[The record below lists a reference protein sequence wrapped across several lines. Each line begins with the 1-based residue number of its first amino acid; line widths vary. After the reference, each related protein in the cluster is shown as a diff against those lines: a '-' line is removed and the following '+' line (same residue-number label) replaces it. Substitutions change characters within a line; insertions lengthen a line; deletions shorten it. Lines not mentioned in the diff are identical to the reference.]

1 MRLPLAAPALRL
13 RLACSGP
20 LYPSRRSLC
29 PRSHAWP
36 RVTGR
41 WQRVYE
47 HLRSAIC
54 CSPSPAVVKIH
65 CVSRVLGLHISRRQ
79 AGRRTP
85 RHNQRRPAQPQ
96 APRTRR
102 HDRPHARL
110 APGDD
115 RRMEREAS
123 RSGRRRRQTPE
134 KQVTGI
140 RGWLRTNDLR
150 SWRPPLYV
158 WCESSDI
165 CGVRHAASI
174 SRRHACRGNRNRL
187 CINTNNRS
195 RGSLEVVRFFR
206 LSRSS
211 RACRPRLGRAAGLE
225 SSRHRVSAGEAAL
238 RLRRLLSRIGM
249 THFARDAPAGY
260 GADAELPAS
269 PRRPQAR

>member
-1 MRLPLAAPALRL
+1 MRLLLAAPALRL
-13 RLACSGP
+13 QLACSGP

-41 WQRVYE
+41 WQWVYE

-54 CSPSPAVVKIH
+54 CLPSPAVVKIH

-102 HDRPHARL
+102 HVGRTRGWLPETIDGWNTKRP
-110 APGDD
+110 
-115 RRMEREAS
+115 
-123 RSGRRRRQTPE
+123 GRGVGGGRPRK

-150 SWRPPLYV
+150 FWRPPLYV
-158 WCESSDI
+158 WCASSGI
-165 CGVRHAASI
+165 CGVR
-174 SRRHACRGNRNRL
+174 
-187 CINTNNRS
+187 
-195 RGSLEVVRFFR
+195 
-206 LSRSS
+206 
-211 RACRPRLGRAAGLE
+211 RAAATE
-225 SSRHRVSAGEAAL
+225 IVC
-238 RLRRLLSRIGM
+238 
-249 THFARDAPAGY
+249 
-260 GADAELPAS
+260 AS
-269 PRRPQAR
+269 TLTTVRAVR